1 MLPVLK
7 ESLGALSGLQKVY
20 QPAGELVERME
31 STYIELKDI
40 AQEISDQ
47 GEGIEFN
54 PLRLEEV
61 NDRLNLIYSLE
72 QKHRVQTVE
81 ELVALSEQ
89 YATRLAAITSYDD
102 RIVKLTERRDAQ
114 YNKVKKQAAVLTKA
128 RTEIARE
135 VEQQMAARLIPL
147 GIPNVR
153 FQVEM
158 GLKKEPGPQGAD
170 TVNFLFSANKN
181 DQWSTADGENCTI
194 HTRDGRVYTGVVLN
208 TEPSVHVAD
217 SAVETKEENMEILLD
232 ENVDT
237 KEGTL
242 SLGVQPGDIIA
253 MDPRTQITPS
263 GYIKS
268 RFLDD
273 KLSASILLGLA
284 KCVKDES
291 IALSRKVSL
300 LFTVYEEVGH
310 GGSFVAEDTTE
321 MISVDMGCVGSD
333 LGCTERMVSI
343 CAKDSGG
350 PYNYDV
356 TSALAETAKEEGLDY
371 AIDVYPHYGSD
382 VEATLRAGYDIRHGL
397 VGPGVYASH
406 NYERS
411 HMDGVKNT
419 LLLLKKY
426 IQK

>member
-1 MLPVLK
+1 MNSHMNFIK
-7 ESLGALSGLQKVY
+7 EQLYTLTSIPSPSSFTTKVTDYLLSELSSLGYSPERSNKGNVFVTLGGSGS
-20 QPAGELVERME
+20 PLV
-31 STYIELKDI
+31 
-40 AQEISDQ
+40 
-47 GEGIEFN
+47 
-54 PLRLEEV
+54 
-61 NDRLNLIYSLE
+61 
-72 QKHRVQTVE
+72 
-81 ELVALSEQ
+81 
-89 YATRLAAITSYDD
+89 LAAHVDTLGAMVRSI
-102 RIVKLTERRDAQ
+102 KE
-114 YNKVKKQAAVLTKA
+114 NG
-128 RTEIARE
+128 
-135 VEQQMAARLIPL
+135 RLRPTTI
-147 GIPNVR
+147 G
-153 FQVEM
+153 
-158 GLKKEPGPQGAD
+158 GH
-170 TVNFLFSANKN
+170 
-181 DQWSTADGENCTI
+181 QWSTADGENCTI

-208 TEPSVHVAD
+208 KEPSSHVAD
-217 SAVETKEENMEILLD
+217 QKTELIEENMEILLD
-232 ENVDT
+232 ENVASDQDT
-237 KEGTL
+237 L
-242 SLGVQPGDIIA
+242 ALGIQTGDIIA
-253 MDPRTQITPS
+253 MDPRTVVTES

-273 KLSASILLGLA
+273 KLSAAILLGLA

-397 VGPGVYASH
+397 IGPGVYASH